1 MGLALGEVMC
11 MPGASVTFKALLV
24 AGIIGLVASGACSSS
39 SEVPAEAE
47 PSGTAEGEVQS
58 ESADLLLQ
66 PDEVPLIEG
75 PVSPDGLQAI
85 FATSDVG
92 IGRNRIGFVLTSPD
106 DFVRVPEATVSS
118 LFEGMPR
125 ETVQAVFRPWPYGIR
140 GLYTTYLNLDA
151 PGSWSIDISVM
162 DPDGA
167 AKHATLDF
175 DVNDVPS
182 AVGVG
187 SPAVRSR
194 NKTLDDV
201 EGFGELTTGS
211 LNDPDLY
218 MVTIADAVTSGLPS
232 VVVMASPAFCT
243 NAVCGPQVEVLQKL
257 KNKYKGQSNFIHVDI
272 YDNPEEIQG
281 DLTKAR
287 LSPIVPEWGLL
298 SIEWSFV
305 IDRQGIVTARFQ
317 GFATLDELEQALQE
331 VI

>member
-1 MGLALGEVMC
+1 
-11 MPGASVTFKALLV
+11 MPRVSVTFKVLLV
-24 AGIIGLVASGACSSS
+24 ARIIGLVASGACSPS
-39 SEVPAEAE
+39 SEPGEAE
-47 PSGTAEGEVQS
+47 SSGAAKEGGQP
-58 ESADLLLQ
+58 ESAELLLQ

-85 FATSDVG
+85 FATADLG
-92 IGRNRIGFVLTSPD
+92 IGRNRIGFVLTAPD

-118 LFEGMPR
+118 LFEGEPR

-140 GLYTTYLNLDA
+140 GLYTTYLTLDTQ
-151 PGSWSIDISVM
+151 GSWSIDISVLE
-162 DPDGA
+162 PDGA

-175 DVNDVPS
+175 DVNDNPS
-182 AVGVG
+182 AVAVG

-243 NAVCGPQVEVLQKL
+243 NAVCGPQVEVLQEL

-287 LSPIVPEWGLL
+287 LSPIVSEWGLR

-305 IDRQGIVTARFQ
+305 IDRQGTVTARFE